1 MRISFLP
8 VLPRLRALFLSA
20 LMGASGACLYAADSS
35 AEEIAIGVGEFSKEL
50 NVLTSDDLVARLVR
64 GGATRGLLAPVPK
77 DSVVSPASEAV
88 RPGRE
93 ATLAPYTLALADSV
107 ALDAAHSKWSFR
119 IRGSEAFSN
128 GLPVR
133 PEDVLFSLRRC
144 QDAGIVPRSAVLS
157 AATRTTNRGVR
168 EDWVFVSQSDSQQSP
183 SRVEGIAWEV
193 FSQCPILEEGSSER
207 FGADLGVGSNLVAS
221 GYFLIEDFFAGRE
234 ITLARTRGLDTG
246 AGKIVL
252 RGFRDG
258 LHALTALRTGT
269 IDLFFTE
276 DEEVLTRAR
285 GDQTLLSSE
294 CSGYRM
300 IQRKGLQVR
309 CGRQVELNELKYLS

>member
-1 MRISFLP
+1 
-8 VLPRLRALFLSA
+8 
-20 LMGASGACLYAADSS
+20 
-35 AEEIAIGVGEFSKEL
+35 
-50 NVLTSDDLVARLVR
+50 
-64 GGATRGLLAPVPK
+64 
-77 DSVVSPASEAV
+77 
-88 RPGRE
+88 
-93 ATLAPYTLALADSV
+93 
-107 ALDAAHSKWSFR
+107 
-119 IRGSEAFSN
+119 
-128 GLPVR
+128 
-133 PEDVLFSLRRC
+133 
-144 QDAGIVPRSAVLS
+144 
-157 AATRTTNRGVR
+157 
-168 EDWVFVSQSDSQQSP
+168 
-183 SRVEGIAWEV
+183 
-193 FSQCPILEEGSSER
+193 LEEGSSER